1 MGRAQIPGRGARDM
15 VFNFF
20 KSRKAKNHRQ
30 LAEDPL
36 WELDL
41 PVQEI
46 RAVVIDTELTGLDR
60 KRDSIV
66 SMGAVKMVGGRVEI
80 GQTFYQLVNPR
91 QPMNAKV
98 VLVHEITPGEVQEQ
112 PEIDQVLDDFVE
124 FCGKDIV
131 IGHFVSL
138 DLAFINRELKKSKGG
153 MLPNPAVD
161 TSSLVHFW
169 RANSPH
175 QGHGGFAPERFELIE
190 IAKELGVK
198 VQSAHNALMDA
209 FMAAQVFQ
217 RLLPRLHALG
227 IKALGDI
234 LRVGNPDRRIESP
247 FGVTDIP

>member
-1 MGRAQIPGRGARDM
+1 M
-15 VFNFF
+15 FNFF
-20 KSRKAKNHRQ
+20 KSRKIQNHRQ
-30 LAEDPL
+30 LADDPL

-66 SMGAVKMVGGRVEI
+66 SMGAVKMIGGRVEI
-80 GQTFYQLVNPR
+80 GQTFYQLVNPGR
-91 QPMNAKV
+91 PMNAQV
-98 VLVHEITPGEVQEQ
+98 VLVHEITPGEVQEK
-112 PEIDQVLDDFVE
+112 PEIGQVLEEFVA

-138 DLAFINRELKKSKGG
+138 DLAFINRELKKGGGG
-153 MLPNPAVD
+153 MLPNPAID

-169 RANSPH
+169 RSNSPH
-175 QGHGGFAPERFELIE
+175 QGHGKFAQEKFELTE

-198 VQSAHNALMDA
+198 VQGAHNALMDA

-217 RLLPRLHALG
+217 RLLPRLQALG
-227 IKALGDI
+227 IKALGDL
-234 LRVGNPDRRIESP
+234 LRVGNPERRIESP
-247 FGVTDIP
+247 FGVAEAP